1 MPYPKD
7 DDWGDWAY
15 EARKDKE
22 ASKAYRRVFKDA
34 DCQRIYDVEMARL
47 NEVAGHLALHHDL
60 AHRDFD
66 AELARAFATTYS
78 DCSDTCQRCGRKDRG
93 TGCDCSVEVLP

>member
-7 DDWGDWAY
+7 DDWGDWAH
-15 EARKDKE
+15 EQRKQKALDK
-22 ASKAYRRVFKDA
+22 RW
-34 DCQRIYDVEMARL
+34 VE
-47 NEVAGHLALHHDL
+47 EDLALRHDL

-93 TGCDCSVEVLP
+93 TGCNCSTEVLP

>member
-22 ASKAYRRVFKDA
+22 ASKAYRRVFKDEE
-34 DCQRIYDVEMARL
+34 CQRIYDTEMARL
-47 NEVAGHLALHHDL
+47 EAVERLD
-60 AHRDFD
+60 
-66 AELARAFATTYS
+66 RAFATTYS

-93 TGCDCSVEVLP
+93 TGCNCSTEVLP